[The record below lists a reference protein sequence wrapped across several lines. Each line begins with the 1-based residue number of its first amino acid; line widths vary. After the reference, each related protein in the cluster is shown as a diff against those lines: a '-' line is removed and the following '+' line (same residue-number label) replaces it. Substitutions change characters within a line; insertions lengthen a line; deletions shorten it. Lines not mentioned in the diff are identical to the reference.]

1 MNIRKKL
8 HQSKRIV
15 IKIGTSSLMTANG
28 KVNYQQFDR
37 LAYVLST
44 LNKAGKEIVLVSS
57 GAMGVGLDKLNISKR
72 PVSIP
77 GQQAIS
83 AIGQCEMMNL
93 YSRFFSHY
101 NQTVGQILLTRDII
115 EFPESLKNVTNT
127 FSALI
132 EMGIIPVVNENDTV
146 AVEELDHQT
155 KFGDND
161 QLSAI
166 VANII
171 EADLLIMLSDIDGFY
186 DKNPV
191 NNPDAVLFHT
201 ISQVTDEEMAKAGG
215 EGSSFGT
222 GGMITKLKAAQYLL
236 KHNHEMVLAK
246 AEDPTII
253 FDILKGHEIGTYFS
267 NQPEII
273 KEDTLE

>member
-8 HQSKRIV
+8 QNSKRIV
-15 IKIGTSSLMTANG
+15 IKIGTSSLMTTNG

-57 GAMGVGLDKLNISKR
+57 GAMGVGMDKLNISKR

-115 EFPESLKNVTNT
+115 EFPESLKNVSNT
-127 FSALI
+127 FDALL
-132 EMGIIPVVNENDTV
+132 EMVIIPVVNENDTV

-166 VANII
+166 VANIVG
-171 EADLLIMLSDIDGFY
+171 ADMLIMLSDIDGFY
-186 DKNPV
+186 DKNPTT
-191 NNPDAVLFHT
+191 NPDATLYHT
-201 ISQVTDEEMAKAGG
+201 ISDVTEDVMAKAGG
-215 EGSSFGT
+215 EGSAFGT
-222 GGMITKLKAAQYLL
+222 GGMITKLKAARYLL
-236 KHNHEMVLAK
+236 QHNREMVLAK
-246 AEDPTII
+246 AEDLTII
-253 FDILKGHEIGTYFS
+253 FDILEGYEIGTYFTAK
-267 NQPEII
+267 PEII
-273 KEDTLE
+273 KEAE

>member
-8 HQSKRIV
+8 QNSKRIV
-15 IKIGTSSLMTANG
+15 IKIGTSSLMTTNG

-57 GAMGVGLDKLNISKR
+57 GAMGVGMDKLNISKR

-127 FSALI
+127 FDALL
-132 EMGIIPVVNENDTV
+132 EMAIIPVVNENDTV

-166 VANII
+166 VANIVG
-171 EADLLIMLSDIDGFY
+171 ADMLIMLSDIDGFY
-186 DKNPV
+186 DKNPTT
-191 NNPDAVLFHT
+191 NPDATLYHT
-201 ISQVTDEEMAKAGG
+201 ISDVTEDVMAKAGG
-215 EGSSFGT
+215 EGSAFGT
-222 GGMITKLKAAQYLL
+222 GGMITKLKAARYLL
-236 KHNHEMVLAK
+236 QHNREMVLAK
-246 AEDPTII
+246 AEDLTII
-253 FDILKGHEIGTYFS
+253 FDILEGYEIGTYFTAK
-267 NQPEII
+267 PEII
-273 KEDTLE
+273 KEA

>member
-8 HQSKRIV
+8 QNSKRIV
-15 IKIGTSSLMTANG
+15 IKIGTSSLMTTNG

-57 GAMGVGLDKLNISKR
+57 GAMGVGMDKLNISKR

-127 FSALI
+127 FDALL
-132 EMGIIPVVNENDTV
+132 EMAIIPVVNENDTV

-166 VANII
+166 VANIVG
-171 EADLLIMLSDIDGFY
+171 ADMLIMLSDIDGFY
-186 DKNPV
+186 DKNPMT
-191 NNPDAVLFHT
+191 NPDATLYHT
-201 ISQVTDEEMAKAGG
+201 ISDVTEDVMAKAGG
-215 EGSSFGT
+215 EGSAFGT
-222 GGMITKLKAAQYLL
+222 GGMITKLKAARYLL
-236 KHNHEMVLAK
+236 QHNREMVLAK
-246 AEDPTII
+246 AEDLTII
-253 FDILKGHEIGTYFS
+253 FDILEGYEIGTYFTAK
-267 NQPEII
+267 PEII
-273 KEDTLE
+273 KEAE

>member
-1 MNIRKKL
+1 MNIRKKIQ
-8 HQSKRIV
+8 QSKRIV
-15 IKIGTSSLMTANG
+15 IKIGTSSLMMPNG

-37 LAYVLST
+37 LAYVLAT
-44 LNKAGKEIVLVSS
+44 LNKAGKEVVLVSS

-101 NQTVGQILLTRDII
+101 NQTVGQVLLTRDII

-127 FSALI
+127 FAALL
-132 EMGIIPVVNENDTV
+132 EMGIIPIVNENDTV

-166 VANII
+166 VATII
-171 EADLLIMLSDIDGFY
+171 AADILIMLSDIDGFY

-191 NNPDAVLFHT
+191 NNPDAVLFKT
-201 ISQVTDEEMAKAGG
+201 ITEVTDDVMAKAGG

-222 GGMITKLKAAQYLL
+222 GGMITKLKAARYLL
-236 KHNHEMVLAK
+236 ENQHEMILAK
-246 AEDPTII
+246 AAEPTVI

-267 NQPEII
+267 TNPEIS
-273 KEDTLE
+273 KGDDRS

>member
-8 HQSKRIV
+8 QNSKRIV
-15 IKIGTSSLMTANG
+15 IKIGTSSLMTTNG

-57 GAMGVGLDKLNISKR
+57 GAMGVGMDKLNISNR

-127 FSALI
+127 FDALL
-132 EMGIIPVVNENDTV
+132 EMAIIPVVNENDTV

-166 VANII
+166 VANIVG
-171 EADLLIMLSDIDGFY
+171 ADMLIMLSDIDGFY
-186 DKNPV
+186 DKNPTT
-191 NNPDAVLFHT
+191 NPDATLYHT
-201 ISQVTDEEMAKAGG
+201 ISDVTEDVMAKAGG
-215 EGSSFGT
+215 EGSAFGT
-222 GGMITKLKAAQYLL
+222 GGMITKLKAARYLL
-236 KHNHEMVLAK
+236 QHNREMVLAK
-246 AEDPTII
+246 AEDLTII
-253 FDILKGHEIGTYFS
+253 FDILEGYEIGTYFTAK
-267 NQPEII
+267 PEII
-273 KEDTLE
+273 KEAE

>member
-8 HQSKRIV
+8 QNSKRIV
-15 IKIGTSSLMTANG
+15 IKIGTSSLMTTNG

-57 GAMGVGLDKLNISKR
+57 GAMGVGMDKLNISKR

-127 FSALI
+127 FDALL
-132 EMGIIPVVNENDTV
+132 EMAIIPVVNENDTV

-166 VANII
+166 VANIVG
-171 EADLLIMLSDIDGFY
+171 ADMLIMLSDIDGFY
-186 DKNPV
+186 DKNPTT
-191 NNPDAVLFHT
+191 NPDATLYHT
-201 ISQVTDEEMAKAGG
+201 ISDVTEDVMAKAGG
-215 EGSSFGT
+215 EGSAFGT
-222 GGMITKLKAAQYLL
+222 GGMITKLKAARYLL
-236 KHNHEMVLAK
+236 QHDREMILAK
-246 AEDPTII
+246 AEDLTII
-253 FDILKGHEIGTYFS
+253 FDILEGYEIGTYFAAK
-267 NQPEII
+267 PEIT
-273 KEDTLE
+273 KETD

>member
-8 HQSKRIV
+8 QNSKRIV
-15 IKIGTSSLMTANG
+15 IKIGTSSLMTTNG

-57 GAMGVGLDKLNISKR
+57 GAMGVGMDKLNISKR

-115 EFPESLKNVTNT
+115 EFPESLNNVTNT
-127 FSALI
+127 FDALL
-132 EMGIIPVVNENDTV
+132 EMAIIPVVNENDTV

-166 VANII
+166 VANIVG
-171 EADLLIMLSDIDGFY
+171 ADMLIMLSDIDGFY
-186 DKNPV
+186 DQNPTT
-191 NNPDAVLFHT
+191 NPDATLYHT
-201 ISQVTDEEMAKAGG
+201 ISEVTEDVMVRAGG
-215 EGSSFGT
+215 EGSAFGT
-222 GGMITKLKAAQYLL
+222 GGMITKLKAARYLL
-236 KHNHEMVLAK
+236 QHDREMILAK
-246 AEDPTII
+246 AEDLTII
-253 FDILKGHEIGTYFS
+253 FDILEGYEIGTYFAAK
-267 NQPEII
+267 PEIT
-273 KEDTLE
+273 KETD

>member
-8 HQSKRIV
+8 QNSKRIV
-15 IKIGTSSLMTANG
+15 IKIGTSSLMTTNG

-57 GAMGVGLDKLNISKR
+57 GAMGVGMDKLNISKR

-127 FSALI
+127 FDALL
-132 EMGIIPVVNENDTV
+132 EMAIIPVVNENDTV

-166 VANII
+166 VANIVG
-171 EADLLIMLSDIDGFY
+171 ADMLIMLSDIDGFY
-186 DKNPV
+186 DKNPTT
-191 NNPDAVLFHT
+191 NPDATLYHT
-201 ISQVTDEEMAKAGG
+201 ISDVTEDVMAKAGG
-215 EGSSFGT
+215 EGSAFGT
-222 GGMITKLKAAQYLL
+222 GGLYSKA
-236 KHNHEMVLAK
+236 N
-246 AEDPTII
+246 
-253 FDILKGHEIGTYFS
+253 IG
-267 NQPEII
+267 
-273 KEDTLE
+273 

>member
-8 HQSKRIV
+8 QNSKRIV

-57 GAMGVGLDKLNISKR
+57 GAMGVGMDKLNISKR

-115 EFPESLKNVTNT
+115 EFPESLNNVTNT
-127 FSALI
+127 FDALL
-132 EMGIIPVVNENDTV
+132 EMAIIPVVNENDTV

-166 VANII
+166 VANIVG
-171 EADLLIMLSDIDGFY
+171 ADMLIMLSDIDGFY
-186 DKNPV
+186 DQNPTT
-191 NNPDAVLFHT
+191 NLDARLYHT
-201 ISQVTDEEMAKAGG
+201 ISEVTEDVMAKAGG
-215 EGSSFGT
+215 EGSAFGT
-222 GGMITKLKAAQYLL
+222 GGMITKLKAARYLL
-236 KHNHEMVLAK
+236 QHDREMILAK
-246 AEDPTII
+246 AEDLTII
-253 FDILKGHEIGTYFS
+253 FDILEGYEIGTYFAAK
-267 NQPEII
+267 PEII
-273 KEDTLE
+273 KETE

>member
-8 HQSKRIV
+8 QNSKRIV
-15 IKIGTSSLMTANG
+15 IKIGTSSLMTTNG

-57 GAMGVGLDKLNISKR
+57 GAMGVGMDKLNISKR

-127 FSALI
+127 FDALL
-132 EMGIIPVVNENDTV
+132 EMAIVPVVNENDTV

-166 VANII
+166 VANIVG
-171 EADLLIMLSDIDGFY
+171 ADMLIMLSDIDGFY
-186 DKNPV
+186 DKNPTT
-191 NNPDAVLFHT
+191 NPDATLYHT
-201 ISQVTDEEMAKAGG
+201 ISDVTEDVMAKAGG
-215 EGSSFGT
+215 EGSAFGT
-222 GGMITKLKAAQYLL
+222 GGMITKLKAARYLL
-236 KHNHEMVLAK
+236 QHNREMVLAK
-246 AEDPTII
+246 AEDLTII
-253 FDILKGHEIGTYFS
+253 FDILEGYEIGTYFTAK
-267 NQPEII
+267 PEII
-273 KEDTLE
+273 KEAE

>member
-1 MNIRKKL
+1 
-8 HQSKRIV
+8 
-15 IKIGTSSLMTANG
+15 
-28 KVNYQQFDR
+28 
-37 LAYVLST
+37 
-44 LNKAGKEIVLVSS
+44 
-57 GAMGVGLDKLNISKR
+57 MGVGMDKLNISKR

-127 FSALI
+127 FDALL
-132 EMGIIPVVNENDTV
+132 EMAIIPVVNENDTV

-166 VANII
+166 VANIVG
-171 EADLLIMLSDIDGFY
+171 ADMLIMLSDIDGFY
-186 DKNPV
+186 DKNPTT
-191 NNPDAVLFHT
+191 NPDATLYHT
-201 ISQVTDEEMAKAGG
+201 ISDVTEDVMAKAGG
-215 EGSSFGT
+215 EGSAFGT
-222 GGMITKLKAAQYLL
+222 GGMITKLKAARYLL
-236 KHNHEMVLAK
+236 QHNREMVLAK
-246 AEDPTII
+246 AEDLTII
-253 FDILKGHEIGTYFS
+253 FDILEGYEIGTYFTAK
-267 NQPEII
+267 PEII
-273 KEDTLE
+273 KEAE

>member
-8 HQSKRIV
+8 QNSKRIV
-15 IKIGTSSLMTANG
+15 IKIGTSSLMTTNG

-57 GAMGVGLDKLNISKR
+57 GAMGVGMDKLNISKR

-127 FSALI
+127 FDALL
-132 EMGIIPVVNENDTV
+132 EMAIIPVVNENDTV

-166 VANII
+166 VANIVG
-171 EADLLIMLSDIDGFY
+171 ADMLIMLSDIDGFY
-186 DKNPV
+186 DKNPTT
-191 NNPDAVLFHT
+191 NPDATLYHT
-201 ISQVTDEEMAKAGG
+201 ISDVTADVMAKAGG
-215 EGSSFGT
+215 EGSAFGT
-222 GGMITKLKAAQYLL
+222 GGMITKLKAARYLL
-236 KHNHEMVLAK
+236 QHNREMVLAK
-246 AEDPTII
+246 AEDLTII
-253 FDILKGHEIGTYFS
+253 FDILEGYEIGTYFTAK
-267 NQPEII
+267 PEII
-273 KEDTLE
+273 KEAE